1 MGRCFLRP
9 SRYVFIE
16 PLNIVLAHKKN
27 HLGYYADAVL
37 KFRLAFPE
45 NYPETPP
52 AVNFLTDVFHPLI
65 SSTGSFNLSPRFRPW
80 R

>member
-1 MGRCFLRP
+1 M
-9 SRYVFIE
+9 FIE
-16 PLNIVLAHKKN
+16 PPNILLAHTKKKN
-27 HLGYYADAVL
+27 LLYLLGYYADAVL

-52 AVNFLTDVFHPLI
+52 AVDFITDVFHPLI
-65 SSTGSFNLSPRFRPW
+65 SSTGSFNLSSRFRPW